1 MEYDLIKRL
10 SQYKKI
16 LVKLKSMGFV
26 KVFSDNLSDAL
37 GISASLV
44 RKDFAAC
51 SLTGK
56 RRGGYQVNE
65 LIDKLNILLGKNGEQ
80 RVIVVGCGKLGSAL
94 INYRGFETEQIKI
107 AAGFDTNTAR
117 QNPDAPIPVLPAE
130 QMESFIRSEK
140 IIVAILTVPEEAS
153 LQMMERLQ
161 SYGIRGILNFAQ
173 VPIRSSGNCNVENV
187 NLALEVEKLFYFIS
201 AKQHRLGDAPAKR
214 ANP

>member
-16 LVKLKSMGFV
+16 LVKLKTMGFV

-51 SLTGK
+51 NLTGK

-65 LIDKLNILLGKNGEQ
+65 LIEKLNILLGKNSEQ

-94 INYRGFETEQIKI
+94 MNYRGFETEQIKI
-107 AAGFDTNTAR
+107 VAGFDTNPQR
-117 QNPDAPIPVLPAE
+117 QNTEAAVPVFPLDE
-130 QMESFIRSEK
+130 IEDFIGK
-140 IIVAILTVPEEAS
+140 NQIQVAILTVPESAS
-153 LQMMERLQ
+153 LQ
-161 SYGIRGILNFAQ
+161 
-173 VPIRSSGNCNVENV
+173 
-187 NLALEVEKLFYFIS
+187 
-201 AKQHRLGDAPAKR
+201 
-214 ANP
+214 

>member
-16 LVKLKSMGFV
+16 LVKLKTMGFV

-51 SLTGK
+51 NLTGK

-65 LIDKLNILLGKNGEQ
+65 LIEKLNILLGKNSEQ

-107 AAGFDTNTAR
+107 VAGFDTNPQR
-117 QNPDAPIPVLPAE
+117 QNPDGLIPVFPVDR
-130 QMESFIRSEK
+130 MEAFIRDQH
-140 IIVAILTVPEEAS
+140 IQVAILTVPEAAS
-153 LQMMERLQ
+153 LQTMERLEAF
-161 SYGIRGILNFAQ
+161 GIRGILNFAQ
-173 VPIRSSGNCNVENV
+173 VPMRSSENCNVENV
-187 NLALEVEKLFYFIS
+187 NLALEVEKLFYLVN
-201 AKQHRLGDAPAKR
+201 AQQNRLKLKEQT
-214 ANP
+214 

>member
-16 LVKLKSMGFV
+16 LAKLKTMGFV

-51 SLTGK
+51 NLTGK

-65 LIDKLNILLGKNGEQ
+65 LIEKLNTLLGKNSEQ

-94 INYRGFETEQIKI
+94 MNYKGFETEQIKI
-107 AAGFDTNTAR
+107 VAGFDINPQR
-117 QNPDAPIPVLPAE
+117 QNPDGAIPVYPAD
-130 QMESFIRSEK
+130 QMEAFIREQH
-140 IIVAILTVPEEAS
+140 IQVAILAVPGDAS
-153 LQMMERLQ
+153 LQTLDRLQ
-161 SYGIRGILNFAQ
+161 GFGIRGILNFAQ
-173 VPIRSSGNCNVENV
+173 VPMRSSENCNVENV
-187 NLALEVEKLFYFIS
+187 NLALEVEKLFYFVNAQQNRVKLKEQI
-201 AKQHRLGDAPAKR
+201 
-214 ANP
+214 

>member
-16 LVKLKSMGFV
+16 LIKLKSMGFV

-65 LIDKLNILLGKNGEQ
+65 LIDKLNILLGKNREQ
-80 RVIVVGCGKLGSAL
+80 RVIIVGCGKLGSAL
-94 INYRGFETEQIKI
+94 MNYKGFETEQIKI
-107 AAGFDTNTAR
+107 VAGFDSNPAR
-117 QNPDAPIPVLPAE
+117 QNTEAAIPVYPSE
-130 QMESFIRSEK
+130 QMEAFIKEQH
-140 IIVAILTVPEEAS
+140 ILVAILTVPEEAS
-153 LQMMERLQ
+153 LHTMERLQ

-173 VPIRSSGNCNVENV
+173 VPIRSSENCNVENV

-201 AKQHRLGDAPAKR
+201 ARGAIR
-214 ANP
+214 A